1 MNGIAI
7 DITVPLD
14 GLDVSARFDVSGAPI
29 ISIFGPSGA
38 GKTTILRA
46 IAGLERRARGT
57 IRFDGEA
64 WLDTTAGVHRP
75 IHLRRV
81 GYVFQEASLFPH
93 LDVRANLHYAL
104 NRVRAGER
112 RIAFDDAVECLGV
125 GALLSRAVT
134 DLSGGERQRV
144 AMARALLSSP
154 KLLLMDEPLA
164 SLDEPGRANL
174 LPYIERLHAEL
185 SIPILYVSHNLR
197 EVARLAHTIVELRD
211 GRVVAT
217 GPTAAL
223 LEGMTISP
231 DGEAPFA
238 LLDISIIHHD
248 SHYHL
253 SEAQSPYG
261 PIWIPT
267 ARDDTGA
274 SRRIQIAARDVSLGL
289 HHDAESSILNQ
300 LEVEVAGIEEFGP
313 AQVLLRLVPP
323 DFHEGPLL
331 LALITRKSCDT
342 LGLAPGMKLF
352 ARVKGVQLVE

>member
-1 MNGIAI
+1 VSGISI

-14 GLDVSARFDVSGAPI
+14 GFDVAARFDVSGAPI

-46 IAGLERRARGT
+46 IAGLEKRARGV
-57 IRFDGEA
+57 IRMGGDI
-64 WLDTTAGVHRP
+64 WLDTASDICVPT
-75 IHLRRV
+75 HLRRV

-93 LDVRANLHYAL
+93 LDVRGNLNYAFR
-104 NRVRAGER
+104 RVKAGEG

-125 GALLSRAVT
+125 GALLSRSAAE
-134 DLSGGERQRV
+134 LSGGERQRV

-164 SLDEPGRANL
+164 SLDEASRAAV

-197 EVARLAHTIVELRD
+197 EVARLAHTLVELR
-211 GRVVAT
+211 GREVIAT
-217 GPTAAL
+217 GPTAKL
-223 LEGMTISP
+223 LEGMTLSP

-238 LLDISIIHHD
+238 LLDVFIIRHD

-253 SEAQSPYG
+253 SEGASAFG
-261 PIWIPT
+261 RIWIPA

-274 SRRIQIAARDVSLGL
+274 TRRIQIAARDVSLGL
-289 HHDAESSILNQ
+289 HRDDGSSILNQ
-300 LEVEVAGIEEFGP
+300 LEAEVASVGEFGP
-313 AQVLLRLVPP
+313 AQVLVRLVPRGV
-323 DFHEGPLL
+323 HKGPTMS
-331 LALITRKSCDT
+331 ALITRKSCDA